1 MITILTNNKIK
12 GQLFV
17 HYLKQVAGVE
27 NTINAFTKKVH
38 YLNPDQ
44 LLIDT
49 TDFKLM
55 DMLKLTAKLN
65 HYNITLLL
73 DPAYPTDALPLFIR
87 TGVRKIL
94 YNDNLHNLQTILS
107 RPFTKPMD
115 LVDVCKVIPIHTYF
129 DKTILKDNHYYK
141 GLLDKHIKRNN
152 KLKKPITEEEQKRI
166 NQLIKDKI
174 FPNSTVHYNGKVR
187 PRPSKKSKNHLTNT
201 KRYAIIKEKE

>member
-17 HYLKQVAGVE
+17 HYLKEVAGVE
-27 NTINAFTKKVH
+27 NTINSFIKKVK

-49 TDFKLM
+49 TDFKLI

-73 DPAYPTDALPLFIR
+73 DPAYPTDALPLFVR

-115 LVDVCKVIPIHTYF
+115 FIDTTKPLQLSKYFSSMVI
-129 DKTILKDNHYYK
+129 DGSNYYK
-141 GLLDKHIKRNN
+141 ELFEKHLKRN
-152 KLKKPITEEEQKRI
+152 KKWKKSITQEEQQRI
-166 NQLIKDKI
+166 NNLIKQGI
-174 FPNSTVHYNGKVR
+174 FPSSTYYYNARIRKR
-187 PRPSKKSKNHLTNT
+187 PKSKNYLTKT
-201 KRYAIIKEKE
+201 KRYAIIKIKE

>member
-1 MITILTNNKIK
+1 MITILTNNKMK

-27 NTINAFTKKVH
+27 NTINSFTKKVH

-49 TDFKLM
+49 TDFKLI

-65 HYNITLLL
+65 HYNITVLL
-73 DPAYPTDALPLFIR
+73 DPNYPTDALPLFIR

-94 YNDNLHNLQTILS
+94 YNTNLTDLIKILS
-107 RPFTKPMD
+107 RPFTKPMNI
-115 LVDVCKVIPIHTYF
+115 VDVCKVIPLHSYF
-129 DKTILKDNHYYK
+129 DKTVLKDNHYYK
-141 GLLDKHIKRNN
+141 ELLDKHMKRNKKN
-152 KLKKPITEEEQKRI
+152 KLPITEEEQKRI
-166 NQLIKDKI
+166 NQLIKDNI
-174 FPNSTVHYNGKVR
+174 FPNSTVHYNAKVR
-187 PRPSKKSKNHLTNT
+187 TRTKSKNHLTNT